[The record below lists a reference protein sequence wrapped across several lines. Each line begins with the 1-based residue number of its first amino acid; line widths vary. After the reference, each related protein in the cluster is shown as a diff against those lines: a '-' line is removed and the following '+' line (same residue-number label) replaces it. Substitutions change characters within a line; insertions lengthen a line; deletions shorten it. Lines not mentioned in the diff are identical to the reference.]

1 MGTEEICEK
10 NCALFLWVTFPQLP
24 EAFRVIKAWGFRYKT
39 VAFVWIKLNR
49 SGQGYFFG
57 LGYWTRSNAE
67 ICLWQQEESQKEYQ
81 KSVSAYYQPLEEH
94 SKKPAEARK
103 RIVELLGDLPRIE
116 LFARQRSPGWD
127 AWGNEVDSSLDMDYR
142 REQDETEKV

>member
-1 MGTEEICEK
+1 M
-10 NCALFLWVTFPQLP
+10 FQL
-24 EAFRVIKAWGFRYKT
+24 I
-39 VAFVWIKLNR
+39 I
-49 SGQGYFFG
+49 S
-57 LGYWTRSNAE
+57 
-67 ICLWQQEESQKEYQ
+67 
-81 KSVSAYYQPLEEH
+81 PLEEH

-142 REQDETEKV
+142 REQDKVADRRDEIVEAAEILIKYEGYGRVEGAAETVGRY

>member
-1 MGTEEICEK
+1 MSFGNKRKAKK
-10 NCALFLWVTFPQLP
+10 N
-24 EAFRVIKAWGFRYKT
+24 IK
-39 VAFVWIKLNR
+39 
-49 SGQGYFFG
+49 
-57 LGYWTRSNAE
+57 
-67 ICLWQQEESQKEYQ
+67 
-81 KSVSAYYQPLEEH
+81 KSVSAYYQPAREH